1 MIAPKIWKRAGL
13 ISALLIVIIF
23 CAIRASKDTDF
34 DVYLLASQALLSF
47 ENIYN
52 SALTDNVQY
61 FYSPFFALA
70 LVPLSIIPFYIGKL
84 LWLLLSTFFW
94 YRINQI
100 VIYELKKRNV
110 LTVSYW
116 PIVISNLILAGF
128 IIDNYH
134 MIQVTFLF
142 LWGTLESIRL
152 IFSKKQ
158 VRGSLLLGIL
168 INIKLLPLPFIPYLI
183 YRKKFKAA
191 FISIC
196 TFIALLILPSL
207 FLGWNY
213 SSFLHQQ
220 WWDTINPSSG
230 EHVLE
235 TDKLVFNIQALVTN
249 LFTDNSGTPFVSTSI
264 IGNVILISIL
274 TLAAVTLVFLRTPLF
289 ADPKNRLHQMW
300 EISFLLLVTIIIF
313 PHQNKYATIY
323 IFPAILYIVS
333 YLSHQIRSG
342 EIRSNFPS
350 QVILATVILSFFLI
364 SLTGKDIIGNELY
377 LVFSEIKSITIG
389 ELLLIPV
396 LAYLTPE
403 RVLSSRPQLRP
414 V

>member
-1 MIAPKIWKRAGL
+1 MIAPKIWKRAGFIL
-13 ISALLIVIIF
+13 ALLFIIVF
-23 CAIRASKDTDF
+23 CAIRASKNTDF
-34 DVYLLASQALLSF
+34 DIYLLASQALLSF

-100 VIYELKKRNV
+100 VINELKKRNV

-116 PIVISNLILAGF
+116 PIVISNVILAGF

-152 IFSKKQ
+152 IFSRKQ
-158 VRGSLLLGIL
+158 FRGSLLLGIL

-196 TFIALLILPSL
+196 TFILFISVNFYGSCYLLFSVIESNNSL
-207 FLGWNY
+207 
-213 SSFLHQQ
+213 
-220 WWDTINPSSG
+220 
-230 EHVLE
+230 
-235 TDKLVFNIQALVTN
+235 
-249 LFTDNSGTPFVSTSI
+249 
-264 IGNVILISIL
+264 
-274 TLAAVTLVFLRTPLF
+274 
-289 ADPKNRLHQMW
+289 
-300 EISFLLLVTIIIF
+300 
-313 PHQNKYATIY
+313 
-323 IFPAILYIVS
+323 
-333 YLSHQIRSG
+333 
-342 EIRSNFPS
+342 
-350 QVILATVILSFFLI
+350 
-364 SLTGKDIIGNELY
+364 
-377 LVFSEIKSITIG
+377 
-389 ELLLIPV
+389 
-396 LAYLTPE
+396 
-403 RVLSSRPQLRP
+403 
-414 V
+414 